1 MAEKPAKACWL
12 TRIKRSMRQKCDEYL
27 ESSRPALRVCVY
39 FVLVALVAMVIVHF
53 LFRIECPV
61 PLLVATWSSGELLG
75 FIGSV
80 LGAIATIL
88 AVTKTIGYTEKSRQE
103 DLVAQV
109 LPCIVM
115 ETLEH
120 RNTGLADVLVG
131 SNENQSPESYEEGFN
146 ERDYAII
153 AGTNIKYASG
163 LDEQQQKNIAPPVL
177 EQELCQGV
185 CSIVAN
191 TTLYIPLVFKSVGIG
206 PAVNVSLA
214 LIHASSIDDV
224 PKDGFRTTSIK
235 QMPIGSH
242 RYFGLY
248 FENRDD
254 PDIIADYQVFVRYYD
269 ILGNE
274 YRQGFG
280 LSITNDVCAD
290 SGRPRFGYSL
300 SFEIVRKKMD
310 K

>member
-1 MAEKPAKACWL
+1 
-12 TRIKRSMRQKCDEYL
+12 MRQKCGDYPK
-27 ESSRPALRVCVY
+27 SSRPASRVCAR
-39 FVLVALVAMVIVHF
+39 FVLVALMAMIIVHF

-80 LGAIATIL
+80 FGAIATIL
-88 AVTKTIGYTEKSRQE
+88 AVTATIDYTEKSRQK

-115 ETLEH
+115 EAPGL
-120 RNTGLADVLVG
+120 RNTGLADTLVG
-131 SNENQSPESYEEGFN
+131 SNESQSPETYEETLN
-146 ERDYAII
+146 ERDFAII
-153 AGTNIKYASG
+153 AGANVKYASR
-163 LDEQQQKNIAPPVL
+163 LDEQQRKNVVSPVL
-177 EQELCQGV
+177 ERELCQGV
-185 CSIVAN
+185 CGLVAN

-214 LIHASSIDDV
+214 LIRAPSIDGV
-224 PKDGFRTTSIK
+224 PKAGFPTASVR
-235 QMPIGSH
+235 QMPVGSQ
-242 RYFGLY
+242 RYLGLY

-254 PDIIADYQVFVRYYD
+254 PDIIATYQVFVRYYD

-280 LSITNDVCAD
+280 LSITDDVCAG
-290 SGRPRFGYSL
+290 SGRPGFGYSL
-300 SFEIVRKKMD
+300 SFEIEQKKMD